1 MVFDGECR
9 NIFSGMDKAGNI
21 VAWSLQL
28 VTDGNF
34 LYKVKA
40 TSLKICVGYM
50 QWSSL
55 NLQFTPKEY
64 GKKRD
69 IGKSVNDCVEGIC
82 VK

>member
-1 MVFDGECR
+1 MFEGECR

-55 NLQFTPKEY
+55 YLQFTPKEY
-64 GKKRD
+64 RKKETLE
-69 IGKSVNDCVEGIC
+69 KMLMTV
-82 VK
+82 

>member
-1 MVFDGECR
+1 MFDGECR

-40 TSLKICVGYM
+40 TSLKICVGYI

-55 NLQFTPKEY
+55 YLQFTPKEY
-64 GKKRD
+64 RKKETLE
-69 IGKSVNDCVEGIC
+69 KMLMTV
-82 VK
+82 

>member
-1 MVFDGECR
+1 MFGGECR

-55 NLQFTPKEY
+55 YLQFTPKEY

-69 IGKSVNDCVEGIC
+69 IGKNVNNC
-82 VK
+82 VKEFV

>member
-1 MVFDGECR
+1 MFDGECR

-40 TSLKICVGYM
+40 TSLKFCVGYM

-55 NLQFTPKEY
+55 YLQFTPKEY
-64 GKKRD
+64 RKKETLE
-69 IGKSVNDCVEGIC
+69 KMLMTV
-82 VK
+82 

>member
-1 MVFDGECR
+1 MFGGECR

-40 TSLKICVGYM
+40 TSLKFCVGYM

-55 NLQFTPKEY
+55 YLQFTPKEY
-64 GKKRD
+64 RKKETLE
-69 IGKSVNDCVEGIC
+69 KMLMTV
-82 VK
+82 